1 MHLLIKN
8 FFPLLAILF
17 CLTAAAQKVDL
28 DGEPLTANFTRL
40 PRKPFPADYLTY
52 SAVLSANPQDLKSVG
67 LAEPFF
73 ISNLQVFGFQKVN
86 TGGNFNIDLSL
97 SDYRQTGSETKTA
110 TTKTKD
116 RAGKEIETKT
126 YYYEVKYEH
135 GLTLKVRNQ
144 DGKQLEE
151 RSLLGGEH
159 TFKSREFST
168 VGEVNNYI
176 RAALGQDLAKE
187 DQNAI
192 VGAMRDIYDHLNSQY
207 GYTPTKTT
215 FKLQI
220 LDSEK
225 HPDYAGFQQAYKG
238 AKVAMN
244 SMKPDVALDSVKLA
258 LKPVMEYFSQQKDKY
273 NPAEKGDKKLK
284 YACLYN
290 LSLLY
295 FWTEDFE
302 KATEFANA
310 LIANDYDPKDGKRLI
325 EDIEELQKE
334 FEKTGKTSRH
344 LKFEA
349 PVEVSPTTPP
359 VAYKSDSDERKVDY
373 KVKSLDLTPNT
384 MQYEGWVTGTD
395 GKETKVLFLV
405 ENPRMTGL
413 LFSSVGNVRY
423 AIDLGERFKVNRINK
438 ANTTAFGFDGR
449 TFKVLPFKS
458 ANSVNIGGGKTILE
472 VLEEGSKIGAFLA
485 FAGDNEGLTNPPE
498 YVIQKIADQEYV
510 SLNGLKFALNL
521 NKGVKKTF
529 SDCPAAVEAADKD
542 GFKRTSESI
551 VQLAK
556 LLQACSK

>member
-1 MHLLIKN
+1 
-8 FFPLLAILF
+8 
-17 CLTAAAQKVDL
+17 
-28 DGEPLTANFTRL
+28 
-40 PRKPFPADYLTY
+40 
-52 SAVLSANPQDLKSVG
+52 
-67 LAEPFF
+67 
-73 ISNLQVFGFQKVN
+73 
-86 TGGNFNIDLSL
+86 
-97 SDYRQTGSETKTA
+97 
-110 TTKTKD
+110 
-116 RAGKEIETKT
+116 
-126 YYYEVKYEH
+126 
-135 GLTLKVRNQ
+135 LKVRNQ

-151 RSLLGGEH
+151 RSLLGGER

-176 RAALGQDLAKE
+176 RASLGQDLGKD

-192 VGAMRDIYDHLNSQY
+192 TGAMRDISDYLNTQY
-207 GYTPTKTT
+207 GYTPVTSTV
-215 FKLQI
+215 KLQI

-225 HPDYAGFQQAYKG
+225 HPDYAGFQQAFKG
-238 AKVAMN
+238 AKTALN
-244 SMKPDVALDSVKLA
+244 YMKADQGLDSVKQALTPVLA
-258 LKPVMEYFSQQKDKY
+258 YFNQQKDKY
-273 NPAEKGDKKLK
+273 NPAEKGEKKLK

-290 LSLLY
+290 LALLH
-295 FWTEDFE
+295 FWTEDLE

-310 LIANDYDPKDGKRLI
+310 VIANDYDPKDGKRLI
-325 EDIEELQKE
+325 EDIEDLKKE

-344 LKFEA
+344 LKFE
-349 PVEVSPTTPP
+349 SPAEATTTTPP
-359 VAYKSDSDERKVDY
+359 VTYQSDSDERKVDY

-423 AIDLGERFKVNRINK
+423 ALDLGERFKVNRINK

-472 VLEEGSKIGAFLA
+472 VLEQGAKISAYLA

-498 YVIQKIADQEYV
+498 YVIQKMADQEYV
-510 SLNGLKFALNL
+510 SLNGMKFALNL

-529 SDCPAAVEAADKD
+529 DDCPAAVEACDKD
-542 GFKRTSESI
+542 GFKRSTESVI
-551 VQLAK
+551 QLAK
-556 LLQACSK
+556 LLESCSK